1 MPKEV
6 IEEEQNEEEVLSDK
20 LDLMKFVADIKLR
33 LNKDITTDFTL
44 AKLGA
49 KDKEAIIEMTSNA
62 YFSKRLLMVLSRKS
76 TKWVWDGKKKDYIK
90 TLLSNEERKY
100 IEKLSDMV
108 FDSYMTRIYM
118 TVVLNRNVDGN
129 YLVNVMSGYK
139 QEAEMDMDID
149 PEEAKQT
156 LKKIM
161 SNEEKKEKE
170 K

>member
-1 MPKEV
+1 
-6 IEEEQNEEEVLSDK
+6 
-20 LDLMKFVADIKLR
+20 
-33 LNKDITTDFTL
+33 
-44 AKLGA
+44 
-49 KDKEAIIEMTSNA
+49 
-62 YFSKRLLMVLSRKS
+62 MVLSRKS